1 MSHPLVY
8 RVRAGDGREGDMVCV
23 LSEVLAAGARC
34 WPATL
39 KAPRLH
45 VEQHVVTRQ
54 LQVPNLCV
62 LLSPSC
68 MLPR

>member
-1 MSHPLVY
+1 
-8 RVRAGDGREGDMVCV
+8 MVCV